1 MDYCTLLDLTT
12 EIGYQLAISGAET
25 FRVEETVIRIFQ
37 AYGLSAEVFAIPNC
51 LIVSIETPDNT
62 PLTQMRRIGHH
73 GTDLDSVEKYNSL
86 SRKICSQVPDPCVAL
101 AWAQEVKKSKLNF
114 PFWLY
119 ILGNAII
126 PIGFNFIFNGSLV
139 DALCSS
145 VCGLLIGITNWVMA
159 KYKVNM
165 FISTVGASFI
175 GTSLAYWLSIL
186 GLTQNIDAV
195 IISCLMILVPGLL
208 FTNALRDII
217 YGDTNSGINRIVQV
231 LLIAVALALG
241 AGAAWTLSVDQV
253 GAEILAIPTEH
264 PLLACAAASILASL
278 GFNVLFNIH
287 GNGALLTALGSGL
300 VWLAYGITLKLG
312 GGVIL
317 GAFLATMV
325 GALYSEISARI
336 RKCPAIA
343 YLVISIIPLL
353 PGAGVYYTT
362 TSLLTKDMDAFASHG
377 FETLGIAG
385 AMSVAILI
393 ISTGARLWSQRQMQK
408 HLAEKISHH

>member
-86 SRKICSQVPDPCVAL
+86 SRKICSQVPDPSVAL
-101 AWAQEVKKSKLNF
+101 GWAQEVKKSKLSF

-119 ILGNAII
+119 ILGNAIT
-126 PIGFNFIFNGSLV
+126 PIGFSFIFHGALV

-145 VCGLLIGITNWVMA
+145 ICGLLIGITNWIMS

-165 FISTVGASFI
+165 FINTVGASFV

-186 GLTQNIDAV
+186 GFTQNIDAV
-195 IISCLMILVPGLL
+195 VISCLMILVPGLL

-231 LLIAVALALG
+231 LLIAVAIALG
-241 AGAAWTLSVDQV
+241 AGAAWTLSVDLV
-253 GAEILAIPTEH
+253 GAEIMAIPTQH
-264 PLLACAAASILASL
+264 PLMISAAASILASL

-287 GNGALLTALGSGL
+287 GKGALLTALGSGL
-300 VWLAYGITLKLG
+300 VWLAYGITLELG
-312 GGVIL
+312 GSVIL
-317 GAFLATMV
+317 GSFLATMV

-393 ISTGARLWSQRQMQK
+393 ISTGARLWSQRQSQK
-408 HLAEKISHH
+408 HLTRKISHH